1 MRGCRKRT
9 VLWKEERGSLL
20 IMLLLF
26 SSVMMILG
34 AALLSNS
41 LQERAIA
48 QNYLYKLKAHYLAE
62 AGVELAL
69 TLLEEHPEHFWQLN
83 FDEPFYPDNGVEE
96 EYFVLQWL
104 EPGSPGG
111 NEDYYTLIS
120 RGVCRR
126 SMSGVE
132 AETEIRALLS
142 LNVTAGE
149 EDEPEEE
156 AEGEEEDGGEEESEK
171 QIKVILIGLSG
182 M

>member
-1 MRGCRKRT
+1 M
-9 VLWKEERGSLL
+9 

-34 AALLSNS
+34 AALS
-41 LQERAIA
+41 LELPPERAIA

-69 TLLEEHPEHFWQLN
+69 TLLEEHPEHFWQLS

-104 EPGSPGG
+104 EPGSPG

-120 RGVCRR
+120 KEFAV
-126 SMSGVE
+126 V
-132 AETEIRALLS
+132 
-142 LNVTAGE
+142 V
-149 EDEPEEE
+149 
-156 AEGEEEDGGEEESEK
+156 
-171 QIKVILIGLSG
+171 
-182 M
+182 